1 MVRDLLWPF
10 RCEVMIYDPYVS
22 GAEVE
27 SLNVPVCDLNTFA
40 DASGA
45 QLCGA
50 TTLVE
55 PIGAQTHIRF

>member
-1 MVRDLLWPF
+1 
-10 RCEVMIYDPYVS
+10 
-22 GAEVE
+22 
-27 SLNVPVCDLNTFA
+27 VCDLNTFA

-55 PIGAQTHIRF
+55 PIGAQTHIRFELANKSATAVRRF